1 MGYSGSYVIV
11 ETMIQQNKVTLSDL
25 EHLVDSLTRRGLITT
40 KEEKAL
46 LDLAR
51 KRLSRALVNL

>member
-11 ETMIQQNKVTLSDL
+11 ETMIRQNKVMLSDL
-25 EHLVDSLTRRGLITT
+25 EHLVDSLTRRGLIST

-51 KRLSRALVNL
+51 KRLPKALVNA